1 MTFGIVAAALPV
13 WESLGDFAPLKSG
26 ISMSAIDEIKDRLDI
41 VDVIGGYI
49 SLQKSGRNFKALC
62 PFHTE
67 KTPSFY
73 VFPDRGAWH
82 CYGACSTGGDV
93 IRFVEK
99 KENVDF
105 RTALEMLA
113 KRAGVDLDRD
123 RDPEAAS
130 KLNKLREINTLAA
143 GFFQHQLLHTPG
155 GAPARAYLERR
166 GLNTETI
173 EGFQL
178 GYAPESWDALLVYLR
193 SRNRPAA
200 DIETAGLVAR
210 RDDGGHYDR
219 FRGRV
224 MIPIRDAQGRII
236 GFGGRILDSGEP
248 KYLNSPQ
255 TPLFDKGN
263 VIFALDLARRALLAQ
278 DQAVIVEGYMD
289 VISAH
294 QAGFRNVIAAMGT
307 AITPQ
312 HLQRLSRYTRSF
324 VFALDADTAGASA
337 TLRSLQVARE
347 ALARAAPVPTARGL
361 RYETRL
367 GAAIKIAAMPP
378 GQDPDD
384 VIRQNPAAWEKLIA
398 EASPL
403 LDFLFMQS
411 ALAADLKT
419 AQGKVQLVRQLA
431 PAISEIDD
439 PVERRHYVGRLA
451 SLSGV
456 TEREIDSELESYVRQ
471 HVRARAS
478 ERQQPS
484 PAEPPPAAISGGADE
499 EPPLWP
505 DDFPA
510 TGQKAS
516 NPVRPASLA
525 ASEPLGRL
533 EMHILAYLFAQ
544 PELLAWADHELAQ
557 LRFDPINS
565 EDFQEAPNRAI
576 FDAQQEFLYS
586 DPPDDPTLTMAD
598 RLSRLAPGLHTP
610 AVALQQAIAG
620 LESVRDDQRRKDLL
634 ESVLHLRL
642 RRLKERCRD
651 LEILLHS
658 VDGDDTGLGQQLA
671 RQTRERLFLEQTLAS
686 RRHSSRWLMN
696 QHR

>member
-1 MTFGIVAAALPV
+1 
-13 WESLGDFAPLKSG
+13 
-26 ISMSAIDEIKDRLDI
+26 MSAIDEIKDRLDI

-49 SLQKSGRNFKALC
+49 SLQKAGRNFKALC

-82 CYGACSTGGDV
+82 CYGACSSGGDV

-130 KLNKLREINTLAA
+130 RLNKLREINTLAA

-155 GAPARAYLERR
+155 GAPAREYLDRR
-166 GLNTETI
+166 SLNAETI

-193 SRNRPAA
+193 SRNLPAA
-200 DIETAGLVAR
+200 DIETAGLVVR

-224 MIPIRDAQGRII
+224 IIPIRDAQGRVI

-255 TPLFDKGN
+255 TPLFDKGS

-312 HLQRLSRYTRSF
+312 HLQRLSRYTRNF

-347 ALARAAPVPTARGL
+347 ALARSSPVPTARGL

-384 VIRQNPAAWEKLIA
+384 VIRQNPAAWQQLIA

-403 LDFLFMQS
+403 LDFLFTQS

-439 PVERRHYVGRLA
+439 QVERRHYVGRLA
-451 SLSGV
+451 SLAGV

-471 HVRARAS
+471 HLRARAS

-484 PAEPPPAAISGGADE
+484 PAEPPPAVISGGADE

-516 NPVRPASLA
+516 TPVRPAPLA
-525 ASEPLGRL
+525 LSEPLGRL

-544 PELLAWADHELAQ
+544 PELLAWADQELAQ

-586 DPPDDPTLTMAD
+586 DRPDDPTLTMAD
-598 RLSRLAPGLHTP
+598 RLSRLAPGLHAP
-610 AVALQQAIAG
+610 AVALQQAMAG
-620 LESVRDDQRRKDLL
+620 VESVRDDQRRKDLL

-658 VDGDDTGLGQQLA
+658 AGDDDAGLGQQLA

-686 RRHSSRWLMN
+686 RKHSSRWLMH